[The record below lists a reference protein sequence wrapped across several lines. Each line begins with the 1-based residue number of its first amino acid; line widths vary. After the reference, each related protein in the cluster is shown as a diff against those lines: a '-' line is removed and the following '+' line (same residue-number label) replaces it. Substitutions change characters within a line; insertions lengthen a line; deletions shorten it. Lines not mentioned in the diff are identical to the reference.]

1 MISYNLL
8 SFEDESKLKIPSE
21 IKPLLK
27 KMAKCYP
34 WNALI
39 WPKNVMALKIATMDQ
54 MRKIVK

>member
-1 MISYNLL
+1 MKIS
-8 SFEDESKLKIPSE
+8 SE

-27 KMAKCYP
+27 KMAKYYP